1 MIKLLDIL
9 KEAKQVGILYH
20 YTRLDRLK
28 NIIISNTL
36 EASTPEDT
44 GLTHKD
50 YLGPAISFTR
60 TKYKPQSIVTN
71 ESDAALV
78 IDGNKLSNNYKL
90 IPFQDSEIPDDEMEE
105 RIYNKDI
112 TNLNKYIIKV
122 ILYES
127 DSEIEALLKEKNI
140 PYEIK

>member
-9 KEAKQVGILYH
+9 KEAKQAGILYH
-20 YTRLDRLK
+20 YTMLDRLK

-44 GLTHKD
+44 GSTHKD
-50 YLGPAISFTR
+50 YSGPAISFTR

-78 IDGNKLSNNYKL
+78 IDGNKLSNNYK
-90 IPFQDSEIPDDEMEE
+90 Q
-105 RIYNKDI
+105 
-112 TNLNKYIIKV
+112 
-122 ILYES
+122 
-127 DSEIEALLKEKNI
+127 
-140 PYEIK
+140 